1 MKKYITI
8 CLIICFASIAM
19 TGCKTRSDY
28 SHSFVSDVVYMIRY
42 LCSGMPFG
50 GSYAAAEPYQL
61 DMTVAE
67 LDSAI
72 KKFLLEHPQYDVIK
86 QEHWYYDTIHNEY
99 EFMTGEFH
107 SMNDND
113 LNDTFNGYY
122 SYFFYL
128 PDVQLTI
135 MCVSPSLAKPA
146 ELWLAKISESPGYVL
161 CLHDNQNVNV
171 DLSRKANE
179 AVKRK
184 FEREVLGQLG
194 AYRSEGYN
202 PPYRVRA
209 RNSRFTRKF
218 LRGMRRSGAVAPDSV
233 SWQTVHLPTITG
245 MDYDTLYLIKNAE
258 SEDIEKETG
267 LSYGKDMFWSPDYYL
282 LFLKKGNRT
291 VYCKEFSRFPYFENV
306 YFRFTP
312 PRSMDEKP
320 TCLLRTTNKN
330 FLVRSEKLGKE
341 VFYLL
346 CDPSDTTLTS
356 TAKRVWDN

>member
-1 MKKYITI
+1 MKK
-8 CLIICFASIAM
+8 LIITYLIIYCALVTL
-19 TGCKTRSDY
+19 TGCKSHSDY
-28 SHSFVSDVVYMIRY
+28 SHSFLSDAFYMFRC

-61 DMTVAE
+61 DMSVVE

-72 KKFLLEHPQYDVIK
+72 RKFLLEHPQYDVIM
-86 QEHWYYDTIHNEY
+86 QDHWYDTIQKK
-99 EFMTGEFH
+99 FMTGEFH
-107 SMNDND
+107 SMNDNE
-113 LNDTFNGYY
+113 LNDTFTGYY
-122 SYFFYL
+122 THFFYL

-135 MCVSPSLAKPA
+135 MCVSPSSAKPA
-146 ELWLAKISESPGYVL
+146 ELWLYGISESPGYVL
-161 CLHDNQNVNV
+161 CLYDNQRVNL

-194 AYRSEGYN
+194 AYRSGGYN

-218 LRGMRRSGAVAPDSV
+218 LRGMRRSGAVEPDSV

-258 SEDIEKETG
+258 SEKIKKETG
-267 LSYGKDMFWSPDYYL
+267 LSYGKDMFWSPDNYL

-306 YFRFTP
+306 YFRFSP
-312 PRSMDEKP
+312 PRRMDEKP
-320 TCLLRTTNKN
+320 ACLLRTTNKN

-346 CDPSDTTLTS
+346 CDPYDSTLNS
-356 TAKRVWDN
+356 TGKHVLDN

>member
-1 MKKYITI
+1 
-8 CLIICFASIAM
+8 M

-72 KKFLLEHPQYDVIK
+72 KKFLLEHPQYDVIM

-209 RNSRFTRKF
+209 RNRVRMVRRVFMVLPPLCLVSCGAGTRVAIYDSALGRGRARRRGSSRAPASQLTGKADRAAG
-218 LRGMRRSGAVAPDSV
+218 RGRAATQAPSSRELARSA
-233 SWQTVHLPTITG
+233 
-245 MDYDTLYLIKNAE
+245 
-258 SEDIEKETG
+258 
-267 LSYGKDMFWSPDYYL
+267 
-282 LFLKKGNRT
+282 
-291 VYCKEFSRFPYFENV
+291 
-306 YFRFTP
+306 
-312 PRSMDEKP
+312 
-320 TCLLRTTNKN
+320 
-330 FLVRSEKLGKE
+330 
-341 VFYLL
+341 
-346 CDPSDTTLTS
+346 
-356 TAKRVWDN
+356 